1 MKRTGVTIPALHQH
15 MGTEGFDE
23 DHPDSTTNPYSE

>member
-1 MKRTGVTIPALHQH
+1 MKRTGGALHALHQH

-23 DHPDSTTNPYSE
+23 DHPGSSTNPYSE